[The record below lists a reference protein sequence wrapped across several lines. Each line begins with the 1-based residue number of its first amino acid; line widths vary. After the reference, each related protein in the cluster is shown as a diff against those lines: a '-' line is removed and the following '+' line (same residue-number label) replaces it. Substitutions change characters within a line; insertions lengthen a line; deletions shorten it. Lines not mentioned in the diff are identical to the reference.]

1 MTMPERNEETALRVM
16 TGVIAFGIGA
26 IFTMMVGL
34 AVGLEVKGN
43 VECYTFAVASPPDA
57 YGIVFIGAIDMCGR
71 DFEFSPVYGPI
82 PELPRPSDLPGPPR
96 RMPGGGE
103 REPRGWEGGMPPQ

>member
-1 MTMPERNEETALRVM
+1 MKLLTEEMVTRVTWATVTWAL
-16 TGVIAFGIGA
+16 GVV
-26 IFTMMVGL
+26 FTLIVLLML
-34 AVGLEVKGN
+34 KGEKSD

-103 REPRGWEGGMPPQ
+103 REPRGWERGMPPQ